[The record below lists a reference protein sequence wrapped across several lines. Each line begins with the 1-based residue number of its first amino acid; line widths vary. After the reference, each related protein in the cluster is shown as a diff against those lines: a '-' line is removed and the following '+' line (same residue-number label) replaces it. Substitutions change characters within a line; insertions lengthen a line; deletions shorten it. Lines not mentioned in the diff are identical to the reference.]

1 MERVLCQSQS
11 RLYVYEP
18 QVPLNLQ
25 IVPAV
30 IDQWVIQLLHEFL
43 LGFAKMCV
51 QLLMGVVFSWSRDS
65 CWYLQNVPAVY

>member
-11 RLYVYEP
+11 QLYVYEP

-43 LGFAKMCV
+43 LGFAKNVCAV
-51 QLLMGVVFSWSRDS
+51 IDGCGFLTVV
-65 CWYLQNVPAVY
+65 

>member
-43 LGFAKMCV
+43 LGFVNMCV
-51 QLLMGVVFSWSRDS
+51 QLLMGVVFSWLCNS
-65 CWYLQNVPAVY
+65 WYLQNVPVVY